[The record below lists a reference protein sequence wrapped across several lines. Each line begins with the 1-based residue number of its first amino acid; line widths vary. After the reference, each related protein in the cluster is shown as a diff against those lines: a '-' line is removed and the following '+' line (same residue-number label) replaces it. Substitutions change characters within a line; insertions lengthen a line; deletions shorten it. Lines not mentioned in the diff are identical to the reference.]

1 MTQTVSATEA
11 EARFGDMLRLVTER
25 GDDVIVEQAGR
36 PEAAIISFTEYQE
49 LRRLRPKPARDDSE
63 TGDWY
68 DRLMELRA
76 KIIEEMGDKQLP
88 DVDDLI
94 NYGQR

>member
-1 MTQTVSATEA
+1 MTRTISAA
-11 EARFGDMLRLVTER
+11 EAGEQLGDLLRLVTER
-25 GDDVIVEQAGR
+25 GDDVIVEASGEPR
-36 PEAAIISFTEYQE
+36 AAIISFQEYQE
-49 LRRLRPKPARDDSE
+49 LRRLRPKE
-63 TGDWY
+63 QQGDWY

-88 DVDDLI
+88 DVDEMI